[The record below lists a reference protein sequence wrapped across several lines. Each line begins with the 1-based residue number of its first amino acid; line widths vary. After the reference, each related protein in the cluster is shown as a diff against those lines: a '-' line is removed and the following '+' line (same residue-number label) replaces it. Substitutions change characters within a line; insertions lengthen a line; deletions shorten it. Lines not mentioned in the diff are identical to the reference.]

1 MARRSTRSSGNSPCV
16 AALALRARCGL
27 LSLSLASLASSRLLI
42 LQTYLCYA
50 KAYGIARQD
59 WEGKVVDRCN
69 RIPEVA
75 GWWVLCHKCPRVT
88 DWVRVGYRS
97 DQATTLFPIATSW
110 RSFVGCPRRTGVQ
123 SLYGDKRT
131 SVVKPQC
138 FASWPF
144 QSFSISICPQRV
156 KLRRTQCEQMSS
168 GLPQKADIAQHS
180 RHVSKVP
187 LHKVAAL
194 QPAARGQ
201 EPRDRK
207 PADRKALAG
216 LRAPS

>member
-1 MARRSTRSSGNSPCV
+1 MLFRS
-16 AALALRARCGL
+16 
-27 LSLSLASLASSRLLI
+27 
-42 LQTYLCYA
+42 
-50 KAYGIARQD
+50 D

-138 FASWPF
+138 FPSRPF

-156 KLRRTQCEQMSS
+156 KGGCGRQADGTA
-168 GLPQKADIAQHS
+168 GLPAAPEIARVLRHLRFVPDSDFGWRPDDVCFTAKNRHS
-180 RHVSKVP
+180 TSNRFHSPVTNHSKVN
-187 LHKVAAL
+187 L
-194 QPAARGQ
+194 
-201 EPRDRK
+201 
-207 PADRKALAG
+207 ADQIRTEHLGGAHGGRRLSQRTDVRSERHDTA
-216 LRAPS
+216 